1 MIALDSLSMELPK
14 NVLDA
19 LHEHG
24 LNVVAVQAVCEY
36 SDEEKRYH
44 IVEYGDTLYQIAM
57 DNDMSVSDLLLKN
70 PQIKNAD
77 MIHVGDKIYL

>member
-1 MIALDSLSMELPK
+1 MIALDNLEMELPK
-14 NVLDA
+14 SVLDA
-19 LHEHG
+19 IHEHG

-36 SDEEKRYH
+36 ADDNPRYH

-57 DNDMSVSDLLLKN
+57 DNDMSVSELLSKN
-70 PQIKNAD
+70 PQIENAN

>member
-1 MIALDSLSMELPK
+1 MIVLDNLSMELPK

-19 LHEHG
+19 IREHG

-36 SDEEKRYH
+36 ADEGSRYH

-57 DNDMSVSDLLLKN
+57 DNDMSVSELLSKN

>member
-1 MIALDSLSMELPK
+1 MITLDKLSMDLPK

-19 LHEHG
+19 IHEHG

-36 SDEEKRYH
+36 ADEKPLYH

-57 DNDMSVSDLLLKN
+57 DNDMSVSELLSKN

>member
-1 MIALDSLSMELPK
+1 MIVLDNLEMQLPQ

-19 LHEHG
+19 IREHG

-36 SDEEKRYH
+36 ADEGSRYH

-57 DNDMSVSDLLLKN
+57 DNDMSVSDLLSKN

>member
-1 MIALDSLSMELPK
+1 MIVLDNLEMELPK

-19 LHEHG
+19 IREHG

-36 SDEEKRYH
+36 ADDEPRYH

-70 PQIKNAD
+70 PRIENAN
-77 MIHVGDKIYL
+77 MIHVGDKIFL